1 MDDKQFA
8 LVLKALSDLTGQVK
22 RIADAIESHQAD
34 NEMLSFPLGDF
45 KTFDWANVGMRVVD
59 RDDDGPSV
67 IQAPNGRMCKRRSND
82 KFGTE
87 IWFSYYSGKN
97 DDNTPKYAKVI
108 EFKQVQAPEPLGRKT
123 EQALRAAQPTA
134 QPAPPTQA
142 QPATMT
148 VPVAPTTPVP
158 TAVTTEPVADPFA
171 DWKTARAR
179 VVGNIPHWLQ
189 LAEGDNL
196 NAIKARIQAL
206 YEFASIPAEAQ
217 LELVK
222 LSDEHLDALAKSVS
236 LLPSLNPSLVKLP
249 PNTRSVEVGAA
260 TLTINNLI
268 AAELRKRNASAA
280 PTVTQSGAP
289 VTQPAL
295 GQGGARSAAEVCEW
309 FNKSVKANANQRPAD
324 DKLRNVVYVSLKQA
338 CGGDVEMLHR
348 VVLELCKVTTYRDT
362 SSAQVYALQA
372 WLKPGQGTSKPMNP
386 NAAVEAEALASVEV
400 TTA

>member
-45 KTFDWANVGMRVVD
+45 KTFDWANVGMRVVA

-67 IQAPNGRMCKRRSND
+67 IQAPNGKMCKRRSND

-87 IWFSYYSGKN
+87 IWFSYCSGKN
-97 DDNTPKYAKVI
+97 EDNTPQYTKVI
-108 EFKQVQAPEPLGRKT
+108 EFKEVKAPEPLGRKT
-123 EQALRAAQPTA
+123 EQALRTAQPTA
-134 QPAPPTQA
+134 QPAP
-142 QPATMT
+142 QPASVA
-148 VPVAPTTPVP
+148 VPIAPTTPVP
-158 TAVTTEPVADPFA
+158 TQVPADPFA
-171 DWKTARAR
+171 EWKAARAR
-179 VVGNIPHWLQ
+179 INGDIPHWLQ
-189 LAEGDNL
+189 LTEGDKL
-196 NAIKARIQAL
+196 DTIKARTQAL
-206 YEFASIPAEAQ
+206 FEFASIPAEAQ
-217 LELVK
+217 IELTR
-222 LSDEHLDALAKSVS
+222 LSDEHLAALNKAKQFQMS
-236 LLPSLNPSLVKLP
+236 LSAGLVMLP
-249 PNTRSVEVGAA
+249 PNTRSVEVSAA
-260 TLTINNLI
+260 TSTINNLI
-268 AAELRKRNASAA
+268 AAELRKRNTSTA

-289 VTQPAL
+289 ASATQPAL
-295 GQGGARSAAEVCEW
+295 GQGGARSAEQLCDW
-309 FNKSVKANANQRPAD
+309 FNKSVQANAKQRPVD

-348 VVLELCKVTTYRDT
+348 VILELCKVNTYRDT